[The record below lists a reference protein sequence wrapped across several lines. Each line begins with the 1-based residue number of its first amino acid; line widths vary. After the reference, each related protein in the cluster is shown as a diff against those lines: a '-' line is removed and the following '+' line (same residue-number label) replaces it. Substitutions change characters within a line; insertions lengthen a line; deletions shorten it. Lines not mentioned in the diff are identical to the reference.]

1 MFDLHFSSTIFLRI
15 SDLDAV
21 PDRATKNV
29 ARTAIDRAAEVD
41 PPTVSEAVRSIR
53 STEVEAVLVK
63 KRKSECANRG
73 KSRNR
78 RLKMVEAVAP
88 LAPSAPAPRKM
99 IKNRANVDIRTLT
112 IENDLNLCKTV
123 LFVFFVH
130 FSLIYP
136 LMYCI
141 FMYCIQLFN
150 R

>member
-88 LAPSAPAPRKM
+88 VAPSVPRM
-99 IKNRANVDIRTLT
+99 MTKNRANVDIRTWT
-112 IENDLNLCKTV
+112 IENNRKQLKTIENV
-123 LFVFFVH
+123 
-130 FSLIYP
+130 
-136 LMYCI
+136 
-141 FMYCIQLFN
+141 
-150 R
+150 